1 MGKKA
6 KKKQL
11 KAGLLFEGGDIKP
24 QPHWFVKKLI
34 RVKTPYIDDLPPFS
48 LEKLFKLFFLIAFTI
63 SIGYF
68 LIGPGRYIFLKD
80 EGHDCDRAHLEKS
93 ILLWPPSDD
102 GISFN
107 HTLGDVKKLK
117 LSKID

>member
-1 MGKKA
+1 MGKKD

-11 KAGLLFEGGDIKP
+11 EAALLFMGDDSKP
-24 QPHWFVKKLI
+24 PPHWLVEKLI
-34 RVKTPYIDDLPPFS
+34 RVKTPYIDDLPED
-48 LEKLFKLFFLIAFTI
+48 LKFKRLFFWIAFI
-63 SIGYF
+63 MSIGYF

-80 EGHDCDRAHLEKS
+80 EGHDCDRAHLDKS